1 MTRLCVAVV
10 VVAPS
15 SSSLRRRRFVA
26 HPPAHS
32 RLGHPFLGAP
42 SSPLSSLP
50 PSRRRSVV
58 VAASSRRRAVSSP
71 HRRRSRVAASLSSPL
86 SSPRVLSPFSSPSS
100 SPFPLDMFIRP
111 QAPKVQGLEAE
122 AGGGWR
128 ETGGVETE
136 TGGCNL
142 WRQEAA
148 FRRQYL
154 GGNISVATFRWQ
166 RYSAEPQAPSVWKRT
181 RDFSW

>member
-58 VAASSRRRAVSSP
+58 VAASKARPWSLLSRAALIFAVNLRYRRNV
-71 HRRRSRVAASLSSPL
+71 
-86 SSPRVLSPFSSPSS
+86 
-100 SPFPLDMFIRP
+100 
-111 QAPKVQGLEAE
+111 
-122 AGGGWR
+122 
-128 ETGGVETE
+128 
-136 TGGCNL
+136 
-142 WRQEAA
+142 
-148 FRRQYL
+148 
-154 GGNISVATFRWQ
+154 
-166 RYSAEPQAPSVWKRT
+166 
-181 RDFSW
+181 